1 MLGDGGPLSA
11 ELDVKTIHMKTAVLR
26 DVVPG
31 FRGGLFRRVRKVAKS
46 DY

>member
-1 MLGDGGPLSA
+1 MLGDGGTLSA
-11 ELDVKTIHMKTAVLR
+11 ELVVKTINKKTAGLR